1 MNSYQTITTQFGPEG
16 VAVCTFHR
24 PEVRNALNEAMVE
37 EIRSFLAEAASREN
51 TRAVIFTGSGDKAFL
66 AGADVGELRAR
77 TSTDAL
83 RRINSGL
90 FREVEQFPLPT
101 ISAIRGVAVGG
112 GLEFAIACDL
122 RVCGR
127 GSKMGQPETSIG
139 IIPGAGATY
148 RLPRLIGLGRAK
160 DLIYTGRIIDAE
172 EALSIGLVNR
182 VADDDSV
189 LEEAHA
195 LAASVI
201 RNGALAVRLSKIAL
215 NLAPEIG
222 VDAGMALESATQA
235 ILFDDQEKMQ
245 RMTAFLNKKKK

>member
-1 MNSYQTITTQFGPEG
+1 MNSYQTITTQFDPEG

-24 PEVRNALNEAMVE
+24 PEVRNALNEAMVG
-37 EIRSFLAEAASREN
+37 EIRSFLGEAASLEN

-77 TSTDAL
+77 TSADAL

-101 ISAIRGVAVGG
+101 IAAIRGVAVGG

-222 VDAGMALESATQA
+222 VDAGMALESSTQA
-235 ILFDDQEKMQ
+235 ILFDDQEKMR